1 MSAAPPST
9 GPLVDT
15 ADSWKVFESKTAFTG
30 GVVSIRVDEVSMPGS
45 LVAHRDVLVHPGSV
59 GVLLLDDSDRDKPKL
74 LVLRQYRHPVQRRL
88 WELPAGLLDENE
100 SALAAAKRELEEET
114 HLQAREWRVLL
125 DAYTS
130 PGISDEAVRVYLAR
144 DSRPVEGEQR
154 AAIHEEADMQTRWVE
169 LDDVLRGILAG
180 RLHNP
185 LLVMGALALRA
196 ILDGPGL
203 ASLRPANAAWS
214 DRPA

>member
-1 MSAAPPST
+1 MTDA
-9 GPLVDT
+9 PLVDT
-15 ADSWKVFESKTAFTG
+15 ADSWKVFDTRTAFTG
-30 GVVSIRVDEVSMPGS
+30 GVTSMRVDEVSMPAS

-59 GVLLLDDSDRDKPKL
+59 GVLVLDDSEPAHPRL

-100 SALAAAKRELEEET
+100 SALSAARRELEEET
-114 HLQAREWRVLL
+114 HLQARYWRVLL

-130 PGISDEAVRVYLAR
+130 PGISDEAVRIYLVRDAR
-144 DSRPVEGEQR
+144 PAEGERR
-154 AAIHEEADMQTRWVE
+154 AAVHEEADTELRWVG
-169 LDDVLRGILAG
+169 LDDVLTGVLAG

-185 LLVMGALALRA
+185 LLVMGAFALRA
-196 ILDGPGL
+196 VLDGPGL
-203 ASLRPANAAWS
+203 DSLRAANAPWS

>member
-1 MSAAPPST
+1 MSEAP
-9 GPLVDT
+9 LE
-15 ADSWKVFESKTAFTG
+15 DSDDAWKVFDSRTAYTG
-30 GVVSIRVDEVSMPGS
+30 GVVSVRVDEVAMPGS
-45 LVAHRDVLVHPGSV
+45 LVAKRDVLVHPGSV
-59 GVLLLDDSDRDKPKL
+59 GVLVLDDTGEVPKV
-74 LVLRQYRHPVQRRL
+74 LVLHQYRHPVQRRL

-114 HLQAREWRVLL
+114 HLQARDWRVLL

-144 DSRPVEGEQR
+144 DIRDADGDRR
-154 AAIHEEADMQTRWVE
+154 AAVHEEADMELRWVP
-169 LDDVLRGILAG
+169 LADLVDGVLGG

-185 LLVMGALALRA
+185 LMVMGALALQA
-196 ILDGPGL
+196 TLDNAGIDK
-203 ASLRPANAAWS
+203 LRPATAPWR

>member
-1 MSAAPPST
+1 LSEAP
-9 GPLVDT
+9 L
-15 ADSWKVFESKTAFTG
+15 ADSDDAWKVFDSRTAYKG
-30 GVVSIRVDEVSMPGS
+30 GVVSIRVDEVAMPGS
-45 LVAHRDVLVHPGSV
+45 LVAKRDVLVHPGSV
-59 GVLLLDDSDRDKPKL
+59 GILVLDDSGDIPKV

-114 HLQAREWRVLL
+114 HLHARDWRVLL

-130 PGISDEAVRVYLAR
+130 PGISDEAVRIYLAR
-144 DSRPVEGEQR
+144 DVRDADGERR
-154 AAIHEEADMQTRWVE
+154 AAVHEEADMELRWVP
-169 LDDVLRGILAG
+169 LADLVAGVLGG

-185 LLVMGALALRA
+185 LMVMGALALQA
-196 ILDGPGL
+196 TLDNAGIDK
-203 ASLRPANAAWS
+203 LRPATAPWR

>member
-1 MSAAPPST
+1 MSSAGS
-9 GPLVDT
+9 GPLADT
-15 ADSWKVFESKTAFTG
+15 PDSWKVFESKTAFDG
-30 GVVSIRVDEVSMPGS
+30 GVVSVRVDEVSMPGS

-59 GVLLLDDSDRDKPKL
+59 GVLVLDDSDPAAPQV

-100 SALAAAKRELEEET
+100 SGLVAAKRELEEEA

-130 PGISDEAVRVYLAR
+130 PGISDEAVRIYLAR
-144 DSRPVEGEQR
+144 DTRPVTEEQR
-154 AAIHEEADMQTRWVE
+154 AAIHEEADMELRWVA
-169 LDDVLRGILAG
+169 LDDLLQGVLAG

-185 LLVMGALALRA
+185 LLVMGAFALRA
-196 ILDGPGL
+196 VLDGPGL
-203 ASLRPANAAWS
+203 DSLRPANAAWS

>member
-1 MSAAPPST
+1 MSEAP
-9 GPLVDT
+9 L
-15 ADSWKVFESKTAFTG
+15 ADSDDAWKVFDSRTAYEC
-30 GVVSIRVDEVSMPGS
+30 GVVSIRVDEVAMPGS
-45 LVAHRDVLVHPGSV
+45 LVAKRDVLVHPGSV
-59 GVLLLDDSDRDKPKL
+59 GILVLDDSGDTPKV

-100 SALAAAKRELEEET
+100 SALAAAKRELEEEA

-130 PGISDEAVRVYLAR
+130 PGISDEAVRIYLAR
-144 DSRPVEGEQR
+144 DVRDADGDRR
-154 AAIHEEADMQTRWVE
+154 AAVHEEADMELRWVP
-169 LDDVLRGILAG
+169 LADLVAGVLGG

-185 LLVMGALALRA
+185 LMVMGALALQA
-196 ILDGPGL
+196 TLDNGGVDK
-203 ASLRPANAAWS
+203 LRPATAPWR

>member
-1 MSAAPPST
+1 MSEPFADA
-9 GPLVDT
+9 VD
-15 ADSWKVFESKTAFTG
+15 AWRVFDSRTAFTG
-30 GVVSIRVDEVSMPGS
+30 GVVSIRIDEVSMPGS

-59 GVLLLDDSDRDKPKL
+59 GVLVLDDSDPATPKIL
-74 LVLRQYRHPVQRRL
+74 TLRQYRHPVQRRL

-144 DSRPVEGEQR
+144 DARPADGERR
-154 AAIHEEADMQTRWVE
+154 AAIHEEADMQTRWVA
-169 LDDVLRGILAG
+169 LDDVLRGVLAG

-185 LLVMGALALRA
+185 LLVMGAFALRA
-196 ILDGPGL
+196 VLDGPGL
-203 ASLRPANAAWS
+203 DSLRPANAPWS

>member
-1 MSAAPPST
+1 MSEAPLADS
-9 GPLVDT
+9 
-15 ADSWKVFESKTAFTG
+15 ADSWKVFDSKTTFTG

-59 GVLLLDDSDRDKPKL
+59 GVLVLDDSDPAIPKIL
-74 LVLRQYRHPVQRRL
+74 TLRQYRHPVQRRL

-100 SALAAAKRELEEET
+100 SALVAAKRELEEET
-114 HLQAREWRVLL
+114 HLQARDWRVLL

-144 DSRPVEGEQR
+144 DARPVDGERR
-154 AAIHEEADMQTRWVE
+154 AAIHEEADMELRWVA
-169 LDDVLRGILAG
+169 LDDVLTGVLAG

-185 LLVMGALALRA
+185 LLVMGAFALRA
-196 ILDGPGL
+196 VLDGPGL
-203 ASLRPANAAWS
+203 DSLRPANAPWS